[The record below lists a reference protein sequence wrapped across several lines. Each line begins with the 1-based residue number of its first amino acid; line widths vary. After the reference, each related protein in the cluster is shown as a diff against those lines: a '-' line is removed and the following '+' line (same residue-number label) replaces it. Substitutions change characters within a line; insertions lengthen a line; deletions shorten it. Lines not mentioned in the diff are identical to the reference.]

1 MAKRGINKAILVG
14 NLGADPEAKFLPSG
28 DAVTTFSIATSEAW
42 KDKDGVDQQ
51 RSEWHNI
58 VAFKKLAEIC
68 GQYLKKGAKVYIEGQ
83 LRTQSWDDKDT
94 GKKMYRT
101 EIVANEMQM
110 LDSLGGSQPSSTQAS
125 GQVKQSTPQV
135 TQVDNDP
142 DGFGE
147 DDIPF

>member
-110 LDSLGGSQPSSTQAS
+110 LDSRGDNPPTAAPQSSNQ
-125 GQVKQSTPQV
+125 PQV
-135 TQVDNDP
+135 TQVDNNPENFD
-142 DGFGE
+142 